1 MSITPEQ
8 AADIEKRL
16 AAFYA
21 WLGKRRSYPVG
32 SAPAGMEVS
41 NEDRTALELFK
52 FKRDKPT
59 RYTAYASESDN
70 SVTTWTGEKLGDASF
85 KQTWRDNL
93 GSTRQHVTI
102 VAVNGCCYWG
112 TYYKSQ
118 GDLVRM
124 TMRKPWPADVKVTK

>member
-1 MSITPEQ
+1 MTITPEQ

-16 AAFYA
+16 AAFDA

-70 SVTTWTGEKLGDASF
+70 SVTTWTGDVGDALD
-85 KQTWRDNL
+85 KAAKKAGGRD
-93 GSTRQHVTI
+93 
-102 VAVNGCCYWG
+102 AYA
-112 TYYKSQ
+112 
-118 GDLVRM
+118 GDDGKLYLS
-124 TMRKPWPADVKVTK
+124 PA